1 MKLIAVPDEDA
12 IARYSG
18 KLPPRSEGCAH
29 DNAVIR
35 FAFSRRHMQKLGQ
48 TGAKVRWEA
57 ARKRRRAAQRAAQAQ
72 WAGMTAEERSAW
84 ARKLYHARAKA
95 REGNGKANG

>member
-1 MKLIAVPDEDA
+1 MDGDA
-12 IARYSG
+12 
-18 KLPPRSEGCAH
+18 SEVDLTLQHFIVATSDG
-29 DNAVIR
+29 
-35 FAFSRRHMQKLGQ
+35 
-48 TGAKVRWEA
+48 
-57 ARKRRRAAQRAAQAQ
+57 RKRGGIRAAQAQ